1 MYVKHNNNSEEHLRL
16 HNVLHTMLFKA
27 ILSVVAIVG
36 AGVVAIVGAGVVVV
50 VGAGIVAILSY
61 FRLF

>member
-1 MYVKHNNNSEEHLRL
+1 MYVKHNNSEEHLRL
-16 HNVLHTMLFKA
+16 HNVLVIHTMLFKA

-50 VGAGIVAILSY
+50 VGAGIVVIVT
-61 FRLF
+61 